1 MTTGEVKM
9 YLGHK
14 GLVNFISILGERMF
28 TGSDD
33 QTVIIWDIQTKR
45 VLEYLKGHTGGVTC
59 IAFANNDIFTG
70 SYTGYWGAPSK
81 ESILEYE
88 KKMNVI
94 LSDYFNINNLK

>member
-45 VLEYLKGHTGGVTC
+45 VLEYFKGHTGGVTC

-70 SYTGYWGAPSK
+70 SYDHNIICWDLND
-81 ESILEYE
+81 LEDR
-88 KKMNVI
+88 I
-94 LSDYFNINNLK
+94 